1 MACVTPSARSG
12 LVLIPAGRFHFEAA
26 TEDAT
31 EISDP
36 KAAARIAAAFAAGDG
51 AGVLHLGAVEVDTV
65 FPSTAAWMREVG
77 RLFVTRLCA
86 APDPES
92 ARAGIEVPCPLEEL
106 AALASTAPP
115 FVGGEYLTG
124 DVLAALWD
132 RMGEALRKELAAFDG
147 PVDKYLHGKNA
158 IWNRMGRVCFHLAEN
173 RRDEEA
179 PFAFVATYTARLS
192 AAAKVQ
198 HLPLAEALRE
208 YAGARNK
215 AALLSLLA
223 PVQKA
228 AETSDLA
235 RELVDTGAI
244 YHPLRWTPKEAYRFL
259 KDTGAFEA
267 SGVVVRVPDF
277 WKGKHPPRPEA
288 RLTVGG
294 KPKTGMG
301 ADAPL
306 DFSVGVVLDG
316 ETLSPAEV
324 RALLA
329 GSDGL
334 ALVRGKWVEVDR
346 EKLAHVLDGWK
357 ALERSHARDGISFVE
372 GLRLLAGA
380 RIDGGGESAAPDQT
394 PEWSQVVPGE
404 WLAQALAGLRSPE
417 TLAATDL
424 GDELRAE
431 LRPYQKVGVRW
442 LWWLQT
448 LGLGGCLADDMGLG
462 KTIQVIALLLLLK
475 RRSANRSASP
485 SLLCVPTSLI
495 ANWRAEIARFAPS
508 IRVVIA
514 HTSET
519 PASELAA
526 RPTRNLARADLVITT
541 YGTLPRLP
549 WVSEEPWELVILD
562 EAQAIKNPDAKQTRA
577 VKKLRGRVRFA
588 LTGTPVENRL
598 GDLWSLFDF
607 LSPGLLGSPKTF
619 SSFVKRL
626 EKREPP
632 SYAPLRELV
641 RPYILRR
648 LKTDRRIIDDL
659 PDKTEMQVF
668 CGLTKK
674 QAALYAQAVESLR
687 DEIAR
692 VDGIKRRGLVLA
704 YLVRLKQ
711 ICNHPSQW
719 LGDGAWDPAASGK
732 FARLAEIAE
741 EIAAKQERALV
752 FTQFREVTEPLAAH
766 LGRVFGR
773 AGLVLTGETAVKK
786 RAALVASF
794 QAEDGPPFFV
804 LSLKAGGT
812 GLNLTAATHVIHF
825 DRWWNPAVENQA
837 TDRAF
842 RIGQKRNVLVH
853 KFVCRGTLE
862 ERIDQLIQGKQSLAR
877 EVLEGGDG
885 AFLTEMGNEELLRVV
900 SLDIHA
906 AVAEA

>member
-1 MACVTPSARSG
+1 MSRVTPSTLSR
-12 LVLIPAGRFHFEAA
+12 LVLSPAGRFHFDGA
-26 TEDAT
+26 TEDGA

-36 KAAARIAAAFAAGDG
+36 KAKARITVAFAAGDG
-51 AGVLHLGAVEVDTV
+51 PGVLHLGAVEVETSV
-65 FPSTAAWMREVG
+65 PATAAWLREVG

-86 APDPES
+86 TPELES
-92 ARAGIEVPCPLEEL
+92 SRQVIAVPCPRDELVAL
-106 AALASTAPP
+106 AAAAPP
-115 FVGGEYLTG
+115 FLGGEYLT
-124 DVLAALWD
+124 DEILVALWD
-132 RMGEALRKELAAFDG
+132 RMGEALRLELAAFSG
-147 PVDKYLHGKNA
+147 PVDKYLHAKNPV
-158 IWNRMGRVCFHLAEN
+158 WNRMGRVCFHLAEN
-173 RRDEEA
+173 KRDEEA

-198 HLPLAEALRE
+198 HLPLGEALRQ
-208 YAGARNK
+208 YAGARNRE
-215 AALLSLLA
+215 ALLSLLA

-228 AETSDLA
+228 AEGSALG

-244 YHPLRWTPKEAYRFL
+244 YHPLRWTPQEAYRFL
-259 KDTGAFEA
+259 KEVETFEE
-267 SGVVVRVPDF
+267 SGVLVRLPDL

-288 RLTVGG
+288 RLSVGG
-294 KPKTGMG
+294 KAMTSVG
-301 ADAPL
+301 AEALL
-306 DFSVGVVLDG
+306 DFSVGIVLDG
-316 ETLSPAEV
+316 EPLSAAEI

-346 EKLAHVLDGWK
+346 EKLAQVLNGWK
-357 ALERSHARDGISFVE
+357 ALERSHAREGISFIE

-380 RIDGGGESAAPDQT
+380 RIDGGGEDAIREET
-394 PEWSQVVPGE
+394 PEWSRVVAGE
-404 WLAQALAGLRSPE
+404 WLGRALAGLRSPE
-417 TLAATDL
+417 TLAAAEL
-424 GDELRAE
+424 GDELCAA
-431 LRPYQKVGVRW
+431 LRPYQKIGVRW
-442 LWWLQT
+442 LWSLQT

-475 RRSANRSASP
+475 RQRSGA
-485 SLLCVPTSLI
+485 SLLCVPASLI
-495 ANWRAEIARFAPS
+495 ANWCAEIARFAPS
-508 IRVVIA
+508 LRVVVA

-519 PASELAA
+519 PASELATRPA
-526 RPTRNLARADLVITT
+526 RRLGAADLVITT

-549 WVSEEPWELVILD
+549 WLSAERWELVILD

-577 VKKLRGRVRFA
+577 VKKLSGRVRLA

-607 LSPGLLGSPKTF
+607 LCPGLLGSAKTF

-648 LKTDRRIIDDL
+648 LKTDRRIIADL
-659 PDKTEMQVF
+659 PDKTEMRVF
-668 CGLTKK
+668 CSLTKK
-674 QAALYAQAVESLR
+674 QAALYGQAVESLR
-687 DEIAR
+687 EELAR

-732 FARLAEIAE
+732 FARLSEITE

-752 FTQFREVTEPLAAH
+752 FTQFREVTEPLGAH

-773 AGLVLTGETAVKK
+773 PGLILTGETAVKK
-786 RAALVASF
+786 RAVLVADF
-794 QAEDGPPFFV
+794 QADDGAPFFV

-862 ERIDQLIQGKQSLAR
+862 ERIDQLIAGKQSLAR

-885 AFLTEMGNEELLRVV
+885 TFLTEMGNEELLRVV
-900 SLDIHA
+900 GLDIHA
-906 AVAEA
+906 ALAEG